1 MGLISELMCKYVCQC
16 NPLPEN
22 VVFIT
27 AYNLCK
33 IRERKNK
40 NNKIELVYIIFKY
53 ILKEIIFLLLKL
65 KFK

>member
-27 AYNLCK
+27 AYNLCR
-33 IRERKNK
+33 IRERKNIK
-40 NNKIELVYIIFKY
+40 KLNKII
-53 ILKEIIFLLLKL
+53 KL
-65 KFK
+65 N